1 MTGVQTCALPIY
13 TGGAHSTYVPAQL
26 FPTASGY
33 LALFI
38 THDRFWRLFAVEA
51 GLAEAHSEDFATMA
65 ERTARRDEVLAVVTT
80 ALATDTADHWE
91 TRLRA
96 LGVPAR
102 SVRTLPEALS
112 EAGPLIA
119 AAGGYRLVGNPIR
132 IGGYQ
137 PAYTTP
143 PRLGEHGGMS

>member
-1 MTGVQTCALPIY
+1 MV
-13 TGGAHSTYVPAQL
+13 
-26 FPTASGY
+26 
-33 LALFI
+33 
-38 THDRFWRLFAVEA
+38 
-51 GLAEAHSEDFATMA
+51 
-65 ERTARRDEVLAVVTT
+65 ERTAHRDEVLAVVAK
-80 ALATDTADHWE
+80 ALAADTADHWE

-132 IGGYQ
+132 IDGYD

-143 PRLGEHGGMS
+143 PRLGQHGGPA